1 MKRIR
6 ETLEK
11 YPEISE
17 FSRKCLDSRRYDSN
31 VVLMIVDAALTS
43 SGLNYFGV
51 VVPKVL
57 AFKSEFKMDKLD
69 EFLKLKTDELLK
81 LWKNERCWNVAFGV
95 AKRLLN
101 FGNDVGALRSWA
113 KNSSLENWKENM
125 PVKGVGINT
134 YQYLRMMGGVDTVM
148 PDRIVKRE
156 VKIDAKDD
164 LDFIVK
170 AERLARE
177 NKILATELCFA
188 AWIAQYD
195 DEKAEKYLKLLK
207 NI

>member
-1 MKRIR
+1 MKKIR

-17 FSRKCLDSRRYDSN
+17 FSRKCLESKRYNSN
-31 VVLMIVDAALTS
+31 VVLMVVDAALTS

-57 AFKSEFKMDKLD
+57 AFSERYKVKKLD
-69 EFLKLKTDELLK
+69 EFLKLKKNDLLN
-81 LWKNERCWNVAFGV
+81 LWRNERCWNVAFGV
-95 AKRLLN
+95 AEKLLE
-101 FGNDVGALRSWA
+101 FGRDVKALRKWA
-113 KNSSLENWKENM
+113 ESTTLENWKSYM

-156 VKIDAKDD
+156 VKIESKDD
-164 LDFIVK
+164 IDFIVK
-170 AERLARE
+170 AEKLAKE
-177 NKILATELCFA
+177 EGMLAIELCFA

-195 DEKAEKYLKLLK
+195 EEKAEKYLKLLE